1 MSETTTVAAAAAA
14 VEASDAASTANAPT
28 STVPAATLP
37 TATSAT
43 APAPGVVMHGPTG
56 GRLDAI
62 SWDMYFMSIAQLS
75 ALRSKDPNTRV
86 GACVVDSH
94 RRIVSI
100 GYNGFPAGCADD
112 ALPWAREAATTL
124 DTKYLYV
131 VHAEANAL
139 LNGGGTSM
147 RGCSLY
153 VALFPCC
160 ECAKLAIQAG
170 IREIVYLSD
179 KYASTPSMI
188 ASRRMFALAGVS
200 TRQFVPPQA
209 ALSITFDA

>member
-1 MSETTTVAAAAAA
+1 MSAPVSSPPRQPTEAAALAAEGAAA
-14 VEASDAASTANAPT
+14 TAVAS
-28 STVPAATLP
+28 
-37 TATSAT
+37 
-43 APAPGVVMHGPTG
+43 APALCSSTTHGPTG

-62 SWDMYFMSIAQLS
+62 SWDLYFMSVAQLS
-75 ALRSKDPNTRV
+75 ALRSKDPSTRV
-86 GACVVDSH
+86 GACVVDGN

-112 ALPWAREAATTL
+112 ALPWAREAASPL
-124 DTKYLYV
+124 DTKYPYV

-170 IREIVYLSD
+170 IREVVYLSD
-179 KYASTPSMI
+179 KYAATPSML
-188 ASRRMFALAGVS
+188 AARRMFALAAVA
-200 TRQFVPPQA
+200 TRQYVPPVA
-209 ALSITFDA
+209 ALNISFEA